1 MELGLNK
8 KFVMITS
15 FFGITVFFGL
25 FGCEHPT
32 NTQVICNK
40 NPELCADL
48 HEDSWCRFE
57 RGDLIRNRFK
67 LKSIQ
72 LPSGEQIYQQLLYL
86 EDYNKCVEL
95 AAGVQ
100 HILHPERTNE
110 RARAFGLSS
119 QTLAQ
124 LQETTRGSLEPHLAY
139 YHWSRFNDDEAE
151 AVLFAAEKADQ
162 IKDIALLAQLA
173 AYYLRVDPVKSK
185 QLYAQ
190 VLQGSNPDNFQAD
203 WLLALASL
211 YRFEERGDIEYLLS
225 KTNIEMT
232 AAKFSQDHMQA
243 LIKGNKTLQSKLDGD
258 AVTLAEQLRAGK
270 YQQSKLKILLDK
282 DLTKSL

>member
-1 MELGLNK
+1 M
-8 KFVMITS
+8 FTS
-15 FFGITVFFGL
+15 FFGITVFLGL
-25 FGCEHPT
+25 FGCEQPT
-32 NTQVICNK
+32 NTQAICNK

-48 HEDSWCRFE
+48 HDDSWCRFE

-72 LPSGEQIYQQLLYL
+72 MPSGEQIYQQLLYL

-124 LQETTRGSLEPHLAY
+124 LQETTRGSLDPHLAY
-139 YHWSRFNDDEAE
+139 YHWSRFNDNEAE
-151 AVLFAAEKADQ
+151 AVLFAAEKANK
-162 IKDIALLAQLA
+162 INDIDLQAQLA
-173 AYYLRVDPVKSK
+173 SYYLRIDPLKSK

-190 VLQGSNPDNFQAD
+190 VFQGSNQDNFQPD

-211 YRFEERGDIEYLLS
+211 YRFEERGDIEYWLS
-225 KTNIEMT
+225 KANIEIT
-232 AAKFSQDHMQA
+232 GAKFSSEQMLA
-243 LIKGNKTLQSKLDGD
+243 LIKGNKKLQLKLDHD
-258 AVTLAEQLRAGK
+258 AILLAEQLEAGK